1 MLFCLQVE
9 GFDGAKEIAA
19 VLETRGVKAEFLIDE
34 GLTVTNGLVP
44 GMKNL
49 VAL

>member
-1 MLFCLQVE
+1 ME
-9 GFDGAKEIAA
+9 GEDGAGQIAA
-19 VLETRGVKAEFLIDE
+19 ELEKRGVQAEFLIDE
-34 GLTVTNGLVP
+34 GLTVTDGLVP